1 MTESL
6 FKVVEHG
13 GIDPSQESAKMV
25 AKHLSAYEF
34 TSAYA
39 QGKKALE
46 IGHGDGYGSS
56 RMAKIAAHVTAI
68 DLFEQNVETANK
80 RYSDANLSF
89 LAMNAT
95 ELEFADE
102 TFDLVFSF
110 QVIEHIPRQQ
120 LGKYASEIK
129 RVLKTGGVGCISTLN
144 LKKNMKP
151 GQDYDKSPHHDKE
164 FTPDEYIEFF
174 KGHFEDVEMYGLY
187 PSSKLAFF
195 ERLKK
200 SGIFKMLPTVVNPVD
215 KYYSAISVSDF
226 AWISKSN
233 LDDCIDLM
241 AVIRK

>member
-1 MTESL
+1 MSESL

-34 TSAYA
+34 TSDYA
-39 QGKKALE
+39 SGKKVLE

-56 RMAKIAAHVTAI
+56 RMAKIATHVTAI
-68 DLFEQNVETANK
+68 DLFDQNVEAANK
-80 RYSDANLSF
+80 RYADANLSF
-89 LAMNAT
+89 MVMNAT
-95 ELEFADE
+95 ALEFTDE
-102 TFDLVFSF
+102 TFDLIFSF

-120 LGKYASEIK
+120 LALYASEIK
-129 RVLKTGGVGCISTLN
+129 RVMKTGGVGCISTLN

-151 GQDYDKSPHHDKE
+151 GQDYDKSPHHDME
-164 FTPDEYIEFF
+164 FTPQEYIDFF
-174 KGHFEDVEMYGLY
+174 KGHFEDVEIYGLY
-187 PSSKLAFF
+187 PSAKLAFF

-200 SGIFKMLPTVVNPVD
+200 SGICKLLPKSMNPVER
-215 KYYSAISVSDF
+215 YYRQITTADF
-226 AWISKSN
+226 MWINKAN